1 MSADDIVDSMMSYY
15 IRGIR
20 LCVCKTINLL
30 FVHTVATFFIY
41 TTILLSRRKGF
52 FVDLVY
58 ANYTDFYIIIIIIII
73 IIIDYYTQR
82 YKHTVFSCSS

>member
-41 TTILLSRRKGF
+41 TTILLSCWTRV

-58 ANYTDFYIIIIIIII
+58 ANYTDFYIIII
-73 IIIDYYTQR
+73 DYYTQS
-82 YKHTVFSCSS
+82 YNHTVFSCSS